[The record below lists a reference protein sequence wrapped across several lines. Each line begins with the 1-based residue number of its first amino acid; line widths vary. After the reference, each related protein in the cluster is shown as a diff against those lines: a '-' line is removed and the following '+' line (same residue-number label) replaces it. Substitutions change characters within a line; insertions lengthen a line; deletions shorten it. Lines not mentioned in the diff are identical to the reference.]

1 MSDAPPSRTG
11 RGVELEVGGSG
22 ILIASLVVLGL
33 CAVSFWIGRWS
44 VQAVGPATG
53 DPGRGEAAAVED
65 GGNLDEDLTFFDRL
79 ERAPEL
85 SAQGE
90 ERTVTPPP
98 AGTGTA
104 APSGPFVI
112 QVLASA
118 ERATAEAVL
127 AKLLR
132 REYDARLVIGEK
144 DGRPIYRVRVVGYPD
159 EASAE
164 AAAKQIEQQEGL
176 RTWVTR

>member
-1 MSDAPPSRTG
+1 MSEAPPRSG
-11 RGVELEVGGSG
+11 RGVEVEVGGSG

-53 DPGRGEAAAVED
+53 ARAPGEAASMED

-90 ERTVTPPP
+90 ERTVTPPAEPARPASP
-98 AGTGTA
+98 AG
-104 APSGPFVI
+104 PFAV

-144 DGRPIYRVRVVGYPD
+144 EGRPLYRVRVVGYAD
-159 EASAE
+159 EAAAE
-164 AAAKQIEQQEGL
+164 AAARQIEKQEGL